1 MVTAAVV
8 VVCCRAV
15 NKRRQLNPSVSLTDK
30 VTRMSECTITFLP
43 HDRAITVSVGESLIR
58 AALQAGVHINA
69 SCGGEGVCGKCRVLV
84 EKGSVSEG
92 ISERISAED
101 IDKGYR
107 LACLVKVT
115 EDVTVRIPVESSI
128 DKSVMNLQATPRRT
142 ATIQQMDF
150 ESLKEE
156 GLFIPPVEKIFLTL
170 SPPDAQNNM
179 PDVTRLVEYLKLE
192 ANEHKLELTLPV
204 IRKLS
209 GVMRESDFQLTA
221 TVIRPVRSDG
231 KNLIINVQ
239 PGDKTN
245 ENYAVAMDIGTTTI
259 YGQLINLSTGECLAE
274 AGDFNG
280 QISYGEDVITRIM
293 YAEKPGGLE
302 KLQEVVVATINSV
315 LKKIIRQSKV
325 DREDISTI
333 TFSGNTTMTQLFLK
347 IDPRNIRRAPYV
359 PTATLYPPFT
369 AATVGVDIN
378 EHAIALLYPQV
389 SSFVGGDIVA
399 GVMGSG
405 MYRREELTLF
415 LDIGTNAELVVG
427 NKDWLACTAC
437 SAGPAFE
444 GGGIEFGMRAA
455 KGAIEDFSMDP
466 VTFDPMIL
474 TIGDVRPKGICGS
487 GLITMAAV
495 MFEMGVINNRGKFN
509 RDLGTPRIRR
519 TNHIW
524 EYVIAWKDETQL
536 DRDIVLT
543 EPDLDNL
550 IRAKGAI
557 YSGCMTLLEE
567 VGLSMD
573 MVEHII
579 LAGGF
584 GSYID
589 LEKAMVLGLLPEVD
603 PERVTFIGN
612 GSLMGAR
619 MSSLTN
625 RIRQDVVSVTQKMTN
640 FELSETPSYM
650 DNYIA
655 AMFLPHTEIEKFP
668 RLKARMQARGKIVP
682 R

>member
-1 MVTAAVV
+1 
-8 VVCCRAV
+8 
-15 NKRRQLNPSVSLTDK
+15 
-30 VTRMSECTITFLP
+30 MSKCTVTFLP
-43 HDRAITVSVGESLIR
+43 HQRSTAVSAGESIIR

-69 SCGGEGVCGKCRVLV
+69 SCGGEGVCGKCRILL
-84 EKGSVSEG
+84 EAGSVDGGFSD
-92 ISERISAED
+92 RLAEED
-101 IDKGYR
+101 AAKGYR
-107 LACLVKVT
+107 LACLAKVT
-115 EDVTVRIPVESSI
+115 ENVTVRIPVESAM
-128 DKSVMNLQATPRRT
+128 DKSVMNLQVTPRRT
-142 ATIQQMDF
+142 ATIQHPDF

-156 GLFIPPVEKIFLTL
+156 GLFIPPVEKLFVSLT
-170 SPPDAQNNM
+170 PPDAVNNM
-179 PDVTRLVEYLKLE
+179 PDVTRLVEHLKQEL
-192 ANEHKLELTLPV
+192 NEHKLELTLPV
-204 IRKLS
+204 IRKLP
-209 GVMRESDFQLTA
+209 GLLRGNDWQVTLTI
-221 TVIRPVRSDG
+221 IRAVRDDG
-231 KNLIINVQ
+231 KNVIQNVQ
-239 PGDKTN
+239 AGDRTAH
-245 ENYAVAMDIGTTTI
+245 NYGVALDIGTTTI
-259 YGQLINLSTGECLAE
+259 YGQLIDLATGECMAE

-293 YAEKPGGLE
+293 YAEKPGGLD
-302 KLQEVVVATINSV
+302 KLHEVVVGTINGV
-315 LKKIIRQSKV
+315 LRKIIAQSKV

-333 TFSGNTTMTQLFLK
+333 TIAGNTTMTQLFLQVE
-347 IDPRNIRRAPYV
+347 PRNIRRSPYV
-359 PTATLYPPFT
+359 PAATLYPPFS
-369 AATVGVDIN
+369 AESVDIDLN
-378 EHAIALLYPQV
+378 DHAIALIFPQI

-405 MYRREELTLF
+405 MYRDERLTLF

-455 KGAIEDFSMDP
+455 KGAIEDFSLDP
-466 VTFDPMIL
+466 LTYEPMIF

-487 GLITMAAV
+487 GLITMVAV
-495 MFEMGVINNRGKFN
+495 LFEMGVINNRGKFN
-509 RDLGTPRIRR
+509 RDLGTDRIRSR
-519 TNHIW
+519 NDIW
-524 EYVIAWKDETQL
+524 EYVVAWKEVTQI
-536 DRDIVLT
+536 DRDIVIT

-567 VGLSMD
+567 VGLTMD
-573 MVEHII
+573 MVERII

-589 LEKAMVLGLLPEVD
+589 LEKAMTIGLLPEID
-603 PERVTFIGN
+603 PDCVTFIGN
-612 GSLMGAR
+612 GSLMGAK

-625 RIRQDVVSVTQKMTN
+625 RIRKDIVAVTRQMTN

-668 RLKARMQARGKIVP
+668 RLKARMEARARK
-682 R
+682 

>member
-1 MVTAAVV
+1 MSK
-8 VVCCRAV
+8 CNV
-15 NKRRQLNPSVSLTDK
+15 N
-30 VTRMSECTITFLP
+30 FLP
-43 HDRAITVSVGESLIR
+43 HDRSVTVSAGESLIR

-84 EKGSVSEG
+84 EEGSISDGV
-92 ISERISAED
+92 SERISEED
-101 IDKGYR
+101 ITKGYR
-107 LACLVKVT
+107 LACLSKVT

-142 ATIQQMDF
+142 ATIQHMDF

-179 PDVTRLVEYLKLE
+179 PDVTRLIEYLKLE
-192 ANEHKLELTLPV
+192 AGEHKLELTLPV
-204 IRKLS
+204 IRKLPS
-209 GVMRESDFQLTA
+209 IMRDSDFQLTV

-231 KNLIINVQ
+231 KNLILNVQ
-239 PGDKTN
+239 SGDRTGA
-245 ENYAVAMDIGTTTI
+245 NYGVAMDIGTTTI
-259 YGQLINLSTGECLAE
+259 YGQLIDLATGECLAE

-280 QISYGEDVITRIM
+280 QISYGEDVITRII
-293 YAEKPGGLE
+293 YAEKPGGMK
-302 KLQEVVVATINSV
+302 KLHEVVVATMNSV
-315 LKKIIRQSKV
+315 LERIIKTAQI

-333 TFSGNTTMTQLFLK
+333 TFSGNTTMTQLFLE

-359 PTATLYPPFT
+359 PTATMYPPFT
-369 AATVGVDIN
+369 AANVGIAIN
-378 EHAIALLYPQV
+378 EHAIALMYPQV

-405 MYRREELTLF
+405 MYRQEELTLF

-455 KGAIEDFSMDP
+455 KGAIEDISIDP
-466 VTFDPMIL
+466 VSFEPMIF

-495 MFEMGVINNRGKFN
+495 MFEMGIINNRGKFN
-509 RDLGTPRIRR
+509 RDLDTQRIRQ
-519 TNHIW
+519 TNDVW
-524 EYVIAWKDETQL
+524 EFVVVWKDETQI

-567 VGLSMD
+567 VGLTMD
-573 MVEHII
+573 IVERII

-589 LEKAMVLGLLPEVD
+589 LEKAITIGLLPEID

-625 RIRQDVVSVTQKMTN
+625 RIRKDVVSVTQKMTN

-668 RLKARMQARGKIVP
+668 KLKARMDARAVQRGQ
-682 R
+682 

>member
-1 MVTAAVV
+1 
-8 VVCCRAV
+8 
-15 NKRRQLNPSVSLTDK
+15 
-30 VTRMSECTITFLP
+30 MSECTIKFLP
-43 HDRAITVSVGESLIR
+43 HDRVITVSSGESLIR

-84 EKGSVSEG
+84 EKGSVSGG
-92 ISERISAED
+92 ISERISKED

-107 LACLVKVT
+107 LACLVKVN
-115 EDVTVRIPVESSI
+115 EDIEVRIPVESSI
-128 DKSVMNLQATPRRT
+128 YKSVMNLQATPRRT

-150 ESLKEE
+150 ESLKVE
-156 GLFIPPVEKIFLTL
+156 GLFIPPVEKKFLVL
-170 SPPDAQNNM
+170 APPDAQNNM
-179 PDVTRLVEYLKLE
+179 PDVTRLIEHLKIQLD
-192 ANEHKLELTLPV
+192 EHKLELTLPV
-204 IRKLS
+204 IRKLP
-209 GVMRESDFQLTA
+209 GILRENDFKLTV
-221 TVIRPVRSDG
+221 TIIRPVRGNG
-231 KNLIINVQ
+231 KNLITNVQ
-239 PGDKTN
+239 SGDKSA

-259 YGQLINLSTGECLAE
+259 YGQVINLSTGECLAE

-293 YAEKPGGLE
+293 YAEKAGGLE
-302 KLQEVVVATINSV
+302 KLQQVVVETINGV
-315 LKKIIRQSKV
+315 LEKIIRQSKV

-347 IDPRNIRRAPYV
+347 IDPRNIRRSPYV
-359 PTATLYPPFT
+359 PAASLFPPFT
-369 AATVGVDIN
+369 AVTLGVNLN
-378 EHAIALLYPQV
+378 EHAIALIFPQV

-405 MYRREELTLF
+405 MYRKEELTLF

-455 KGAIEDFSMDP
+455 KGAIEDFSVDP
-466 VTFDPMIL
+466 VTFEPMIF

-495 MFEMGVINNRGKFN
+495 LFEMGVINNRGKFH
-509 RDLGTPRIRR
+509 RDLDTQRIRK
-519 TNHIW
+519 TNDVW
-524 EYVIAWKDETQL
+524 EYVIAWKDETQIE
-536 DRDIVLT
+536 RDIVLT

-557 YSGCMTLLEE
+557 YSGCMTLLAE

-589 LEKAMVLGLLPEVD
+589 LEKAMVIGLLPEVD

-625 RIRQDVVSVTQKMTN
+625 QIRQDVVSVTQRMTN

-668 RLKARMQARGKIVP
+668 RVKARMEARKNSVSIS
-682 R
+682 

>member
-1 MVTAAVV
+1 
-8 VVCCRAV
+8 
-15 NKRRQLNPSVSLTDK
+15 
-30 VTRMSECTITFLP
+30 MSKCTVTFLP
-43 HDRAITVSVGESLIR
+43 HDRVTAVAPGESLIR

-84 EKGSVSEG
+84 EQGAVLGGLNEKIKKEES
-92 ISERISAED
+92 D
-101 IDKGYR
+101 QGYR
-107 LACLVKVT
+107 LACLAKVT
-115 EDVTVRIPVESSI
+115 ENVTVRIPVESAM
-128 DKSVMNLQATPRRT
+128 DKSVMNLQVTPRRT
-142 ATIQQMDF
+142 ATIQHMDF

-156 GLFIPPVEKIFLTL
+156 GLFITPVEKIFLTL
-170 SPPDAQNNM
+170 APPDAKNNM
-179 PDVTRLVEYLKLE
+179 PDVTRLIESLKVD
-192 ANEHKLELTLPV
+192 AGEHKLEITLPV
-204 IRKLS
+204 IRKLP
-209 GVMRESDFQLTA
+209 GILRNNGFQVTVTVM
-221 TVIRPVRSDG
+221 RPVRDDG
-231 KNLIINVQ
+231 KHLILNVQ
-239 PGDKTN
+239 PGDKTAH
-245 ENYAVAMDIGTTTI
+245 NYAVAMDIGTTTI
-259 YGQLINLSTGECLAE
+259 YGQLIDLATGKCLAE
-274 AGDFNG
+274 AGDFNS

-293 YAEKPGGLE
+293 YAEKPGGLD
-302 KLQEVVVATINSV
+302 KLHEVVVGTLNSV
-315 LKKIIRQSKV
+315 LAKIIHASKI

-333 TFSGNTTMTQLFLK
+333 TFAGNTTMTQLFLQV
-347 IDPRNIRRAPYV
+347 DPRSIRRAPYV
-359 PTATLYPPFT
+359 PAAALYPPFG
-369 AATVGVDIN
+369 AASVGIDLN
-378 EHAIALLYPQV
+378 EHAIALIYPQV

-405 MYRREELTLF
+405 MYRQEELTLF

-455 KGAIEDFSMDP
+455 KGAIEDFSLDP
-466 VTFDPMIL
+466 LTYEPML
-474 TIGDVRPKGICGS
+474 FTIGDVRPKGICGS
-487 GLITMAAV
+487 GLITMVAV

-509 RDLGTPRIRR
+509 RDLSTPRIRT
-519 TNHIW
+519 TNDIW
-524 EYVIAWKDETQL
+524 EYVVAWQEVTQL
-536 DRDIVLT
+536 ERDIVLT

-567 VGLSMD
+567 VGLNMG
-573 MVEHII
+573 MVERII

-589 LEKAMVLGLLPEVD
+589 LEKAMTIGLLPEID
-603 PERVTFIGN
+603 PDRVTFIGN

-625 RIRQDVVSVTQKMTN
+625 RIRKDVVSVTQRMTN

-668 RLKARMQARGKIVP
+668 RLKARMDARVK

>member
-1 MVTAAVV
+1 
-8 VVCCRAV
+8 
-15 NKRRQLNPSVSLTDK
+15 
-30 VTRMSECTITFLP
+30 MSKCTVTFLP
-43 HDRAITVSVGESLIR
+43 HERAISVAPGESLIR

-69 SCGGEGVCGKCRVLV
+69 SCGGEGVCGKCRVLLEQGNV
-84 EKGSVSEG
+84 AGGLNEKIKKEES
-92 ISERISAED
+92 
-101 IDKGYR
+101 DKGCR
-107 LACLVKVT
+107 LACLAKVT
-115 EDVTVRIPVESSI
+115 ENVVVRIPIESAM
-128 DKSVMNLQATPRRT
+128 DKSVMNLQVTPRRT
-142 ATIQQMDF
+142 ATIQHMDF
-150 ESLKEE
+150 EHLKEE
-156 GLFIPPVEKIFLTL
+156 GLFIPPVEKIFLSL
-170 SPPDAQNNM
+170 LPPDSHNNM
-179 PDVTRLVEYLKLE
+179 PDVTRLIESLKTT

-204 IRKLS
+204 IRKLP
-209 GVMRESDFQLTA
+209 GILRNNGFKVTV
-221 TVIRPVRSDG
+221 TVIRPVRDGG
-231 KNLIINVQ
+231 KNLILNVQ
-239 PGDKTN
+239 PGDKTAN
-245 ENYAVAMDIGTTTI
+245 NYAVAMDIGTTTI
-259 YGQLINLSTGECLAE
+259 YGQLIDLTTGKCLAE

-293 YAEKPGGLE
+293 YAERPGGLA
-302 KLQEVVVATINSV
+302 KLHEVVVGTLNSV
-315 LKKIIRQSKV
+315 LKKIITASKV

-333 TFSGNTTMTQLFLK
+333 TFAGNTTMTQLFLQV
-347 IDPRNIRRAPYV
+347 DPRNIRRAPYV
-359 PTATLYPPFT
+359 PATTLYPPFG
-369 AATVGVDIN
+369 AASVGIDLN
-378 EHAIALLYPQV
+378 AHAIALIYPQV

-455 KGAIEDFSMDP
+455 KGAIEDFSIDP
-466 VTFDPMIL
+466 LTYEPMIF

-487 GLITMAAV
+487 GLITMVAV

-509 RDLGTPRIRR
+509 RDLGTPRIRA
-519 TNHIW
+519 TNDIW
-524 EYVIAWKDETQL
+524 EYVVAWKEVTQL
-536 DRDIVLT
+536 ERDIVLT

-573 MVEHII
+573 MVERII

-589 LEKAMVLGLLPEVD
+589 LEKAMTIGLLPEID

-625 RIRQDVVSVTQKMTN
+625 RIRKDVVSVTQKMTN

-668 RLKARMQARGKIVP
+668 RLKARMDARVG